1 MIKDEFVP
9 NKRYLGAVKKKK
21 KQILAFCV
29 ILFDICG
36 GIYRS

>member
-1 MIKDEFVP
+1 MIKGEFVP
-9 NKRYLGAVKKKK
+9 NERYLKLTKKE

>member
-1 MIKDEFVP
+1 MIKGEFVP
-9 NKRYLGAVKKKK
+9 NERYLKLTKK
-21 KQILAFCV
+21 ILAFCV